1 MAIRREGVSNGTDIF
16 ALQGWT
22 RDNERNFST
31 VNLKPLGSKERRII
45 MKVHKYF
52 SAALLAGA
60 LSLTPKLILADD
72 DMLTDFHA
80 MDAQEQNGDL
90 MYNNAALESSLD
102 DGSYDLA
109 LASCFVTNVVE
120 EDTGEITA
128 VYSICEA
135 PADMDV
141 G

>member
-1 MAIRREGVSNGTDIF
+1 
-16 ALQGWT
+16 
-22 RDNERNFST
+22 
-31 VNLKPLGSKERRII
+31 
-45 MKVHKYF
+45 MKAYRYF

-60 LSLTPKLILADD
+60 LSLTPKLVLADD

-80 MDAQEQNGDL
+80 MDSQEQDADS
-90 MYNNAALESSLD
+90 MYSNSALESPLAD
-102 DGSYDLA
+102 ESYDLA
-109 LASCFVTNVVE
+109 LASCFVTNVVD

-128 VYSICEA
+128 VYSVCEA